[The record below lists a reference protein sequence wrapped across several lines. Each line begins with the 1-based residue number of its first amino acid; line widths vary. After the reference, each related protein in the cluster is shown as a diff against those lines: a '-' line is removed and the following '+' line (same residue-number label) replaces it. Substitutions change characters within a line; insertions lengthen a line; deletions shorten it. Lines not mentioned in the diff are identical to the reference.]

1 MHKVHTWC
9 AKTAQNSPLRRVYA
23 RAGVRYPPHAP
34 CAVSVNRHKGD
45 RFALLQLQHAP
56 NLVEGLLGE
65 LPFPFVEPNP
75 FGIVPQ
81 SLLLFWGEVFQLCLH
96 QSPQQEIPPIGARV
110 KDSVRLHT

>member
-1 MHKVHTWC
+1 MVC
-9 AKTAQNSPLRRVYA
+9 ENRANFARISLLRRVYA
-23 RAGVRYPPHAP
+23 RAGVRPPTAREIGTFGT
-34 CAVSVNRHKGD
+34 V
-45 RFALLQLQHAP
+45 FALFQIEPLP

>member
-1 MHKVHTWC
+1 
-9 AKTAQNSPLRRVYA
+9 
-23 RAGVRYPPHAP
+23 
-34 CAVSVNRHKGD
+34 
-45 RFALLQLQHAP
+45 
-56 NLVEGLLGE
+56 VEGLLGE

-81 SLLLFWGEVFQLCLH
+81 SLLLFRGEVFQLSLH